1 MFSRFVDISDFNMHV
16 DRLRSNHNAHN
27 SSLEQQILGQVE
39 KDGSQ
44 NIQES
49 EQGDDSTLSET
60 ASSSHSACLPDST
73 LDADTW
79 VKAAEF
85 VPGQLWQSVG
95 K

>member
-1 MFSRFVDISDFNMHV
+1 V
-16 DRLRSNHNAHN
+16 
-27 SSLEQQILGQVE
+27 QLGQL
-39 KDGSQ
+39 KNDGSD

-49 EQGDDSTLSET
+49 EQDDDSTLSEPIGT
-60 ASSSHSACLPDST
+60 SSACIPDSS
-73 LDADTW
+73 LDFNTW

>member
-1 MFSRFVDISDFNMHV
+1 M
-16 DRLRSNHNAHN
+16 LRSSHNVL
-27 SSLEQQILGQVE
+27 SLEQQLRGQPE
-39 KDGSQ
+39 TDGNK

-49 EQGDDSTLSET
+49 EEGDDSSLSEP
-60 ASSSHSACLPDST
+60 ASSACHPHST
-73 LDADTW
+73 LDAATW

>member
-1 MFSRFVDISDFNMHV
+1 M
-16 DRLRSNHNAHN
+16 DRLRSSQNVF
-27 SSLEQQILGQVE
+27 SLDQQVLENVRSE
-39 KDGSQ
+39 

-49 EQGDDSTLSET
+49 EEGDDSTLSEP
-60 ASSSHSACLPDST
+60 ADSSHYAYGPDST
-73 LDADTW
+73 LDADVW